1 MNGSYSIL
9 QISEALGLNRS
20 SAVRRAAKEGW
31 PYDEEP
37 ARGGMRR
44 IYPLETLPQDVQVAL
59 LVKFGTGDDEPEPEP
74 DLPYDRDALWEWAST
89 RSEKQRAKGR
99 EKARLLRMVMALVDN
114 GMPLLQAFSKVAA
127 AEGVSART
135 MQGWY
140 QGTRGKMGAKHY
152 ARADWD
158 AALVPGHVGRTAE
171 AEFDPAAW
179 DWCRSYYLTRN
190 GPSMAE
196 AAIRTI
202 ETAAKNGW
210 RVPAKRTIERRLE
223 QIPEAVRVYQREGAE
238 ALRRLLPWQRRDKR
252 SLGVGEYVSG
262 DGVKFDKIWVDWG
275 DEIINTTT
283 AWIWQDVYSGRLL
296 AHRVAKTENTDLFR
310 LATYDLLAITVPRVA
325 QIDNTTVAANKAMT
339 AGAKGRHRFK
349 SRDDDPLGILL
360 QLDIYPQ
367 FTNPDHTQSNPGVK
381 PIERA
386 FRDLHEAVRQNPK
399 LLNRGYSK
407 ATAVPID
414 EFRAIVAEEIKRHNA
429 RKGRRTAVCGG
440 KKSFDDVFFAAYE
453 KAAVRRATETQ
464 RQLLLLMPEVVYA
477 SKAKG
482 EIQLKAGAG
491 PTGKPRYWS
500 EELIDHR
507 ASKLVAY
514 YDPENLDQPLQV
526 YTLAG
531 QHICAAERISDTGF
545 NDTAAAREWSKF
557 NRRRMTA
564 LKKIAEDQVRMD
576 ALEVAAHAPDAP
588 DDLEIPDPGVVQGN
602 FRQKTRVQDGRVVG
616 NLAEAV
622 DAEEFDDVF
631 ANNLSSLVAAKK
643 QESLD
648 WDETDEDE

>member
-1 MNGSYSIL
+1 MKYTVR
-9 QISEALGLNRS
+9 QISKALGVSVQAVDKRS
-20 SAVRRAAKEGW
+20 KREAWS
-31 PYDEEP
+31 YDEEP
-37 ARGGMRR
+37 SRGGKRR
-44 IYPLETLPQDVQVAL
+44 IYALETLPQDVQIAL
-59 LVKFGTGDDEPEPEP
+59 LTKFGVSDETPAETDDKPT
-74 DLPYDRDALWEWAST
+74 YDRDALWAWANS
-89 RSEKQRAKGR
+89 RSDKQRAKGK
-99 EKARLLRMVMALVDN
+99 EKARLLKMVAALHDN
-114 GMPLLQAFSKVAA
+114 GMPLKEAFRKIADK
-127 AEGVSART
+127 EGVSART
-135 MQGWY
+135 MEGWY
-140 QGTRGKMGAKHY
+140 HGIKGKTGAKHY
-152 ARADWD
+152 ARADWE

-171 AEFDPAAW
+171 ATFDPAAW
-179 DWCRSYYLTRN
+179 DWCRSYYLKRN

-196 AAIRTI
+196 AALRTI

-210 RVPAKRTIERRLE
+210 EVPAKRTIERRLE
-223 QIPEAVRVYQREGAE
+223 EIPEAVRVYVREGAE

-262 DGVKFDKIWVDWG
+262 DGLKFDKIWVDWG
-275 DEIINTTT
+275 DEAINTTT

-296 AHRVAKTENTDLFR
+296 AHRIAKTENTDLFR
-310 LATYDLLAITVPRVA
+310 LATYDLVAITVPRVA
-325 QIDNTTVAANKAMT
+325 QIDNTRVAANKAMT

-349 SRDDDPLGILL
+349 SQEDDPLGILL

-414 EFRAIVAEEIKRHNA
+414 EFRAVVAEEIKRHNA
-429 RKGRRTAVCGG
+429 RKGRRTALCGG
-440 KKSFDDVFFAAYE
+440 KKSFDDVFFEAYK
-453 KAAVRRATETQ
+453 KASVRKATETQ

-482 EIQLKAGAG
+482 EIQLKAGKG

-514 YDPENLDQPLQV
+514 YDPENLDKPLQV

-531 QHICAAERISDTGF
+531 QFICAAERIADTGF
-545 NDTAAAREWSKF
+545 NDTEAAREWSKY
-557 NRRRMTA
+557 NRRRMKA
-564 LKKIAEDQVRMD
+564 LKKIAEDQVRMN
-576 ALEVAAHAPDAP
+576 ALEIAAHAPDAP
-588 DDLEIPDPGVVQGN
+588 DDLEIPEPGVVRGN

-616 NLAEAV
+616 NLAEAA
-622 DAEEFDDVF
+622 DADEFDEVF
-631 ANNLSSLVAAKK
+631 SANIASLASAMKA
-643 QESLD
+643 ESLD
-648 WDETDEDE
+648 GDDEI

>member
-1 MNGSYSIL
+1 MDYSIV
-9 QISEALGLNRS
+9 QISEALGLSRS
-20 SAVRRAAKEGW
+20 SAVRRAAREAW
-31 PYDEEP
+31 QYTETTS
-37 ARGGMRR
+37 RGGKRR
-44 IYPLETLPQDVQVAL
+44 LYAMEVLPQDVQIAL
-59 LVKFGTGDDEPEPEP
+59 LMKFGAGDDAPDEP
-74 DLPYDRDALWEWAST
+74 DNTPSYDREALWDWVNT
-89 RSEKQRAKGR
+89 RTEKQRAKGR
-99 EKARLLRMVMALVDN
+99 EKARLLRLVMGLADN
-114 GMPLLQAFSKVAA
+114 GLPMRDAFARVAA

-140 QGTRGKMGAKHY
+140 HGTKGKPGAKHF
-152 ARADWD
+152 ARVDWD
-158 AALVPGHVGRTAE
+158 AALVPGYTGRTAE
-171 AEFDPAAW
+171 AVFDPAAW

-190 GPSMAE
+190 GPSRAE

-202 ETAAKNGW
+202 ETAAKHGW

-223 QIPEAVRVYQREGAE
+223 QIPEAVRVYKREGEE

-252 SLGVGEYVSG
+252 ALGVGEYVSG

-275 DEIINTTT
+275 DEAINTTT

-296 AHRVAKTENTDLFR
+296 AHRIAKTENTDLFR

-325 QIDNTTVAANKAMT
+325 QIDNTRVAANKAMT
-339 AGAKGRHRFK
+339 AGARGRHRFK

-360 QLDIYPQ
+360 QLDIQPQ

-399 LLNRGYSK
+399 LLDRGYSR

-429 RKGRRTAVCGG
+429 RKGRRSAVCGG
-440 KKSFDDVFFAAYE
+440 KKSFDDVFFAAYK
-453 KAAVRRATETQ
+453 KAPVRRATEAQ

-477 SKAKG
+477 SRAKG

-491 PTGKPRYWS
+491 PTGKPRYWA

-514 YDPENLDQPLQV
+514 YDPENLDNPLQV

-557 NRRRMTA
+557 NRRKMKSLKRIADDEARMS
-564 LKKIAEDQVRMD
+564 

-588 DDLEIPDPGVVQGN
+588 DDLEIPEPGVVRGN
-602 FRQKTRVQDGRVVG
+602 FRQKTRVVNGQ
-616 NLAEAV
+616 LAVANEV
-622 DAEEFDDVF
+622 DTDEFDEVF
-631 ANNLSSLVAAKK
+631 SANIASLASAMRA
-643 QESLD
+643 ESLECD
-648 WDETDEDE
+648 DDI